1 MPGPLTILAVDDSRG
16 MRRYLS
22 ALLDEAGHSVV
33 TAESVR
39 SALRILR
46 GLTPDVVLTECA
58 MEGAL
63 DGSTLVRLLRRTRRF
78 RDTPVLVV
86 STDDDPA
93 RRAAMDAAGA
103 TAWIAKPLRVETLLG
118 ALAAVGTARAKQR
131 FTPQYKWSAYKEE
144 RRYLT

>member
-1 MPGPLTILAVDDSRG
+1 
-16 MRRYLS
+16 
-22 ALLDEAGHSVV
+22 
-33 TAESVR
+33 
-39 SALRILR
+39 
-46 GLTPDVVLTECA
+46 

-131 FTPQYKWSAYKEE
+131 FTPQYKWSVYQEE